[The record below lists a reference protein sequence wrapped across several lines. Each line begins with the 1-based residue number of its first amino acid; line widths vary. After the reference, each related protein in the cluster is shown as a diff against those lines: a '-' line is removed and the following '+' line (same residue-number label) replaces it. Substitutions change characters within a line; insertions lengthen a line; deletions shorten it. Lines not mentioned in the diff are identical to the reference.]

1 VFLQPGLQYKLLLFL
16 LFYNINKL
24 IKKINKNHIIEI
36 EGMNININ
44 CLDKKIFSYLKK
56 TGITRLL

>member
-1 VFLQPGLQYKLLLFL
+1 MFLQPGLQYKLLLFL